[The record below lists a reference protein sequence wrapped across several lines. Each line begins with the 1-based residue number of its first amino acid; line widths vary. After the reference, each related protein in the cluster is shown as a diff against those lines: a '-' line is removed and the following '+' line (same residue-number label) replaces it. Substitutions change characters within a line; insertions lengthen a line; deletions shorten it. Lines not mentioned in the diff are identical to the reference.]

1 MTETPGYWVYETS
14 GVLRPAVKAY
24 LARDEMTPQ
33 EIAAMRAYLRQ
44 WIEKGAW
51 ARDGVVEELKRDV
64 DGLTSRLAIQAW
76 LDKAL
81 DVGIDPL

>member
-1 MTETPGYWVYETS
+1 MSDAPGYWMYETS
-14 GVLRPAVKAY
+14 GALRPAVKAY
-24 LARDEMTPQ
+24 LSHAEMTPA

-51 ARDGVVEELKRDV
+51 GRDGVVEELKRDV
-64 DGLTSRLAIQAW
+64 DGLTSRLAIDAW
-76 LDKAL
+76 LYKAL